1 MAYGDRETESEKKRG
16 VYMYVDAGGK
26 ELQDSKDASEEKRE
40 WVRER
45 ERERERE

>member
-26 ELQDSKDASEEKRE
+26 ELQDSKDASEEKKRVGE
-40 WVRER
+40 GER
-45 ERERERE
+45 ERERE